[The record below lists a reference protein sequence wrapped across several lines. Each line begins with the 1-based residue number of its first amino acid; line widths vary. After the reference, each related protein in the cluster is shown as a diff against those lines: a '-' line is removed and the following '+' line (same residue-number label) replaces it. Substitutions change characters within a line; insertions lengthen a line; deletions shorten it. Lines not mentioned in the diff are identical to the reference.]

1 MQMLVPFHVLAG
13 STALISGAVAM
24 SSAKG
29 GPLHRKAGLVF
40 AIAMMAMS
48 SSGSFMASRIH
59 EWLSVGMGALT
70 FYLVATALLSVR
82 RTVAESR
89 GWHVGL
95 LAMARAI
102 AAYGVACALTAPS
115 LGGRLGGMPAGGY
128 LFFATIAAAC
138 AALDARLLHAGGIAG
153 KHRLARHLWRMGF
166 AMFVAT
172 GSFFLGQADEL
183 PEAIR
188 IVPLLALPVLATVV
202 FTPYWLFRVLRRR
215 KAPLLRSNVETA
227 GLNRSSPSA

>member
-13 STALISGAVAM
+13 STALISGAMAM

-40 AIAMMAMS
+40 AVAMLAMS
-48 SSGSFMASRIH
+48 STGAVMAARIH

-70 FYLVATALLSVR
+70 FYMVATSLLTVR
-82 RTVAESR
+82 RTVAGSR

-95 LAMARAI
+95 LVMALAI
-102 AAYGVACALTAPS
+102 AAYGVACALTAQS
-115 LGGRLGGMPAGGY
+115 LGGRLGGMPAAGY
-128 LFFATIAAAC
+128 AFFATIAAAC
-138 AALDARLLHAGGIAG
+138 AALDARLLHAGAIAG

-172 GSFFLGQADEL
+172 GSFFLGQADEF
-183 PEAIR
+183 PEWLR
-188 IVPLLALPVLATVV
+188 IFPLLAVPVLATLV
-202 FTPYWLFRVLRRR
+202 FTTYWLVKVLRRR
-215 KAPLLRSNVETA
+215 RAVVANVRGAAPMTGA
-227 GLNRSSPSA
+227 AP

>member
-13 STALISGAVAM
+13 SSALISGAVAM

-29 GPLHRKAGLVF
+29 GPLHRKSGLVF
-40 AIAMMAMS
+40 AVAMLAMS
-48 SSGSFMASRIH
+48 SSGALMAARIH

-70 FYLVATALLSVR
+70 FYMVATALLTVR

-89 GWHVGL
+89 GWHLGL
-95 LAMARAI
+95 LAMAVAI
-102 AAYGVACALTAPS
+102 AIYGAGCALTAQS
-115 LGGRLGGMPAGGY
+115 LGGRLGGMPTGGFV
-128 LFFATIAAAC
+128 FFATIAAAC
-138 AALDARLLHAGGIAG
+138 AALDARLLHAGAIAG

-188 IVPLLALPVLATVV
+188 IVPLLAMPVLATVV
-202 FTPYWLFRVLRRR
+202 FTPYWLVKVLRRG
-215 KAPLLRSNVETA
+215 KAVTA
-227 GLNRSSPSA
+227 RGARQGAASF

>member
-40 AIAMMAMS
+40 AIAMLAMS
-48 SSGSFMASRIH
+48 STGAFMAARIH
-59 EWLSVGMGALT
+59 EWLSVGIGALT
-70 FYLVATALLSVR
+70 FYMVATALLTVR
-82 RTVAESR
+82 RTVADSR

-95 LAMARAI
+95 LVMALAI
-102 AAYGVACALTAPS
+102 ATYGVACALTAQS
-115 LGGRLGGMPAGGY
+115 LGGRLGGMPAAGY
-128 LFFATIAAAC
+128 MFFAAIAAAC
-138 AALDARLLHAGGIAG
+138 AALDARLLHAGAIAG